1 MEQMLNVQQYGN
13 KGGQMNLERVRKEI
27 YDHHNEEK
35 KKKKDKEE
43 TMTLIEKV
51 FFDVFKATSRA
62 VIQQAIDEVVAEF
75 NNGKW

>member
-1 MEQMLNVQQYGN
+1 
-13 KGGQMNLERVRKEI
+13 MNLERVRKEI

-62 VIQQAIDEVVAEF
+62 VIQ
-75 NNGKW
+75 